1 MVTDL
6 NAAFLPASCPL
17 LVVKVGSS
25 LLVQPDGTVRREW
38 LQTLVADI
46 SARHKAGQRCIIVTS
61 GAIALG
67 ARRLGFDKGGRASLA
82 DAQAAASVGQI
93 VLSGIWAEL
102 LEGNSLAAAQM
113 LVTLDDLE
121 DRRRYLN
128 IAATLD
134 RLLGAGAVPVIN
146 ENDSVATEEIRFG
159 DNDRLAA
166 RVAQAAGA
174 AGVILLSDV
183 DGLFDRA
190 PHLPG
195 AVLLPT
201 IDKIDGRVRVM
212 VAEGSSSGMG
222 SGGMASKLDAAD
234 IATRAGIGLVIASG
248 LRNHPLAALEQGG
261 PATFFAPRE
270 GGSARKSW
278 LGGRLT
284 VKGRIRIDDGA
295 VQALKAGSSLLP
307 AGALSVEGE
316 FKRGDVM
323 GQFHELFLRGAV
335 EGEDTMHACLH
346 WHQGHR
352 GMVLRGELLEHQPAE
367 LVLAGHLF
375 AAIVHRHDRGQSHL
389 FAGCE
394 SEARA
399 LKSCD
404 DPHLAVVFKG
414 ERGLPVTRPADG
426 HDESAALA

>member
-1 MVTDL
+1 MVADL
-6 NAAFLPASCPL
+6 NAAFLPISCPL

-25 LLVQPDGTVRREW
+25 LLVQPDGKLRQEW

-46 SARHKAGQRCIIVTS
+46 SARHKAGQRIIIVTS

-67 ARRLGFDKGGRASLA
+67 ARRLGLEKGGRASLA

-93 VLSGIWAEL
+93 VLSGIWADL
-102 LEGNSLAAAQM
+102 LEAQSLAAAQI

-174 AGVILLSDV
+174 TGVVLLSDV

-195 AVLLPT
+195 AMLLPRV
-201 IDKIDGRVRVM
+201 DKIDGRVRVM

-248 LRNHPLAALEQGG
+248 LRDHPLLALQQGG
-261 PATFFAPRE
+261 AATFFAPRA
-270 GGSARKSW
+270 GASARKSW

-295 VQALKAGSSLLP
+295 VQALKSGSSLLP

-316 FKRGDVM
+316 FKRGDVIDISADDDTAIA
-323 GQFHELFLRGAV
+323 RGLSEYDAV
-335 EGEDTMHACLH
+335 DAARIC
-346 WHQGHR
+346 GHR
-352 GMVLRGELLEHQPAE
+352 STELAAILGTVPRSVLVHRDQ
-367 LVLAGHLF
+367 LVLL
-375 AAIVHRHDRGQSHL
+375 
-389 FAGCE
+389 
-394 SEARA
+394 
-399 LKSCD
+399 
-404 DPHLAVVFKG
+404 
-414 ERGLPVTRPADG
+414 
-426 HDESAALA
+426 

>member
-1 MVTDL
+1 MVANL
-6 NAAFLPASCPL
+6 NAAFVPTSCPL

-25 LLVQPDGTVRREW
+25 LLVQPDGNVRRQW
-38 LQTLVADI
+38 LETLVADI
-46 SARHKAGQRCIIVTS
+46 SARHKAGQRVVIVTS

-67 ARRLGFDKGGRASLA
+67 ARRLGFEKGGRSSLA

-102 LEGNSLAAAQM
+102 LDAQSLAAAQM

-166 RVAQAAGA
+166 RVAQAACA
-174 AGVILLSDV
+174 SGVILLSDV

-195 AVLLPT
+195 ATLLPT
-201 IDKIDGRVRVM
+201 IEKIDGHVRIM

-248 LRNHPLAALEQGG
+248 LRDHPLAALETGG
-261 PATFFAPRE
+261 PSTFFVPRD

-284 VKGRIRIDDGA
+284 VKGRIRVDAGA
-295 VQALKAGSSLLP
+295 IQALMSGSSLLP

-316 FKRGDVM
+316 FKRGDVIDISDDD
-323 GQFHELFLRGAV
+323 GVAVARGLCEYDAI
-335 EGEDTMHACLH
+335 DAARIC
-346 WHQGHR
+346 GHR
-352 GMVLRGELLEHQPAE
+352 SSELADILGTVPRSVLVHRDQ
-367 LVLAGHLF
+367 LVLL
-375 AAIVHRHDRGQSHL
+375 
-389 FAGCE
+389 
-394 SEARA
+394 
-399 LKSCD
+399 
-404 DPHLAVVFKG
+404 
-414 ERGLPVTRPADG
+414 
-426 HDESAALA
+426 

>member
-1 MVTDL
+1 MVADL
-6 NAAFLPASCPL
+6 NPAAFLPTNCPL

-25 LLVQPDGTVRREW
+25 LLVQPDGGVRREW
-38 LQTLVADI
+38 LETLVADL
-46 SARHKAGQRCIIVTS
+46 SARHQAGQRIIIVTS

-67 ARRLGFDKGGRASLA
+67 ARRMGFDKGGRASLA

-93 VLSGIWAEL
+93 ILSGMWAEL
-102 LEGNSLAAAQM
+102 LGAQSLAAAQM

-174 AGVILLSDV
+174 SGVVLLSDV
-183 DGLFDRA
+183 DGLYDRA
-190 PHLPG
+190 PHMPG
-195 AVLLPT
+195 AALLPVVE
-201 IDKIDGRVRVM
+201 KIDGRVRIM

-234 IATRAGIGLVIASG
+234 IATRAGIGLTICSG
-248 LRNHPLAALEQGG
+248 LRDHPLSALEQGG
-261 PATFFAPRE
+261 LSTFFAQRE

-284 VKGRIRIDDGA
+284 VKGRIRVDDGA
-295 VQALKAGSSLLP
+295 VRALTAGSSLLP

-316 FKRGDVM
+316 FKRGDVIDISADD
-323 GQFHELFLRGAV
+323 GVAVARGLSEYDAI
-335 EGEDTMHACLH
+335 DAARIC
-346 WHQGHR
+346 GHR
-352 GMVLRGELLEHQPAE
+352 TAE
-367 LVLAGHLF
+367 LEAILGTVPRSVL
-375 AAIVHRHDRGQSHL
+375 VHRDQL
-389 FAGCE
+389 V
-394 SEARA
+394 
-399 LKSCD
+399 L
-404 DPHLAVVFKG
+404 L
-414 ERGLPVTRPADG
+414 
-426 HDESAALA
+426 

>member
-1 MVTDL
+1 MVADL
-6 NAAFLPASCPL
+6 NAAFLPTSCPL

-25 LLVQPDGTVRREW
+25 LLVQPDGNVRRQW
-38 LQTLVADI
+38 LETLVADI
-46 SARHKAGQRCIIVTS
+46 SARHKAGQRVVIVTS

-67 ARRLGFDKGGRASLA
+67 ARRLGFEKGGRSSLA

-102 LEGNSLAAAQM
+102 LDAQSLAAAQM

-134 RLLGAGAVPVIN
+134 RLFGAGAVPVIN

-174 AGVILLSDV
+174 SGVILLSDV

-195 AVLLPT
+195 ATLLPT
-201 IDKIDGRVRVM
+201 IEKIDGHVRIM

-248 LRNHPLAALEQGG
+248 LRDHPLAALETGG
-261 PATFFAPRE
+261 PSTFFVPRD

-284 VKGRIRIDDGA
+284 VKGRIRVDAGA
-295 VQALKAGSSLLP
+295 IQALMSGSSLLP

-316 FKRGDVM
+316 FKRGDVIDISDDD
-323 GQFHELFLRGAV
+323 GVAVARGLCEYDAI
-335 EGEDTMHACLH
+335 DAARIC
-346 WHQGHR
+346 GHR
-352 GMVLRGELLEHQPAE
+352 SSELADILGTVPRSVLVHRDQ
-367 LVLAGHLF
+367 LVLL
-375 AAIVHRHDRGQSHL
+375 
-389 FAGCE
+389 
-394 SEARA
+394 
-399 LKSCD
+399 
-404 DPHLAVVFKG
+404 
-414 ERGLPVTRPADG
+414 
-426 HDESAALA
+426 

>member
-1 MVTDL
+1 MVANL
-6 NAAFLPASCPL
+6 SAAFLPTSCPL

-25 LLVQPDGTVRREW
+25 LLVQPDGNVRRQW
-38 LQTLVADI
+38 LETLVADI
-46 SARHKAGQRCIIVTS
+46 SARHKAGQRIVIVTS

-67 ARRLGFDKGGRASLA
+67 ARRLGFEKGGRGSLA

-102 LEGNSLAAAQM
+102 LEAQSLAAAQM

-174 AGVILLSDV
+174 NGVILLSDV

-201 IDKIDGRVRVM
+201 IEKIDGRVRIM

-248 LRNHPLAALEQGG
+248 LRDHPLAALETGA
-261 PATFFAPRE
+261 PSTFFAPRE

-284 VKGRIRIDDGA
+284 VKGRIRVDAGA
-295 VQALKAGSSLLP
+295 IRALTSGSSLLP

-316 FKRGDVM
+316 FKRGDVIDISDDD
-323 GQFHELFLRGAV
+323 GVAVARGLSEYDAV
-335 EGEDTMHACLH
+335 DAARIC
-346 WHQGHR
+346 GHR
-352 GMVLRGELLEHQPAE
+352 SSELADILGTVPRSVLVHRDQ
-367 LVLAGHLF
+367 LVLL
-375 AAIVHRHDRGQSHL
+375 
-389 FAGCE
+389 
-394 SEARA
+394 
-399 LKSCD
+399 
-404 DPHLAVVFKG
+404 
-414 ERGLPVTRPADG
+414 
-426 HDESAALA
+426 

>member
-1 MVTDL
+1 MVANL
-6 NAAFLPASCPL
+6 NAAFLPTSCPL

-25 LLVQPDGTVRREW
+25 LLVQPDGKLRREW

-46 SARHKAGQRCIIVTS
+46 SARHKAGQRIIIVTS

-93 VLSGIWAEL
+93 VLSGIWADL
-102 LEGNSLAAAQM
+102 LEAQSLAAAQI
-113 LVTLDDLE
+113 LVTLDDFE

-174 AGVILLSDV
+174 AGVVLLSDV

-190 PHLPG
+190 PHLPD
-195 AVLLPT
+195 AMLLPT
-201 IDKIDGRVRVM
+201 VEKIDGRVRVM

-248 LRNHPLAALEQGG
+248 LRDHPLSALEQGG
-261 PATFFAPRE
+261 AATFFVARE
-270 GGSARKSW
+270 GASARKSW
-278 LGGRLT
+278 LSGRLT
-284 VKGRIRIDDGA
+284 VKGRIRIDNGA
-295 VQALKAGSSLLP
+295 VQALKNGSSLLP

-316 FKRGDVM
+316 FKRGDVIDISADDDVAIA
-323 GQFHELFLRGAV
+323 RGLSEYDAV
-335 EGEDTMHACLH
+335 DAARIC
-346 WHQGHR
+346 GHR
-352 GMVLRGELLEHQPAE
+352 SSELASILGTVPRSVLVHRDQ
-367 LVLAGHLF
+367 LVLL
-375 AAIVHRHDRGQSHL
+375 
-389 FAGCE
+389 
-394 SEARA
+394 
-399 LKSCD
+399 
-404 DPHLAVVFKG
+404 
-414 ERGLPVTRPADG
+414 
-426 HDESAALA
+426 

>member
-1 MVTDL
+1 MVADL
-6 NAAFLPASCPL
+6 NAAFLPTSCPL

-25 LLVQPDGTVRREW
+25 LLVQPDGNVRRQW
-38 LQTLVADI
+38 LETLVADI
-46 SARHKAGQRCIIVTS
+46 GARHKAGQRIVIVTS

-67 ARRLGFDKGGRASLA
+67 ARRLGFEKGGRSSLA

-102 LEGNSLAAAQM
+102 LDAQSLAAAQM

-174 AGVILLSDV
+174 SGVILLSDV

-195 AVLLPT
+195 ATLLRS
-201 IDKIDGRVRVM
+201 IEKIDGRVRVM

-248 LRNHPLAALEQGG
+248 LRDHPLAALEAGR
-261 PATFFAPRE
+261 PSTFFAPRD

-284 VKGRIRIDDGA
+284 VKGRIRVDAGA
-295 VQALKAGSSLLP
+295 IQALISGSSLLP

-316 FKRGDVM
+316 FKRGDVIDISDDD
-323 GQFHELFLRGAV
+323 GVAVARGLSEYDAV
-335 EGEDTMHACLH
+335 DAARIC
-346 WHQGHR
+346 GHR
-352 GMVLRGELLEHQPAE
+352 SSELADILGTVPRSVLVHRDQ
-367 LVLAGHLF
+367 LVLL
-375 AAIVHRHDRGQSHL
+375 
-389 FAGCE
+389 
-394 SEARA
+394 
-399 LKSCD
+399 
-404 DPHLAVVFKG
+404 
-414 ERGLPVTRPADG
+414 
-426 HDESAALA
+426 

>member
-1 MVTDL
+1 MVADL
-6 NAAFLPASCPL
+6 NAAFLPTSCPL

-25 LLVQPDGTVRREW
+25 LLVQPDGNVRRQW
-38 LQTLVADI
+38 LETLVADI
-46 SARHKAGQRCIIVTS
+46 SARHKAGQRIVIVTS

-67 ARRLGFDKGGRASLA
+67 ARRLGFEKGGRSSLA

-102 LEGNSLAAAQM
+102 FDAQSLAAAQM

-174 AGVILLSDV
+174 SGVILLSDV

-195 AVLLPT
+195 ATLLPS
-201 IDKIDGRVRVM
+201 IAKIDGRVRVM

-248 LRNHPLAALEQGG
+248 LRDHPLAALETGG
-261 PATFFAPRE
+261 PSTFFAPRD

-284 VKGRIRIDDGA
+284 VKGRIRVDAGA
-295 VQALKAGSSLLP
+295 IKALSSGSSLLP

-316 FKRGDVM
+316 FKRGDVIDISDDD
-323 GQFHELFLRGAV
+323 GVAVARGLSEYDAV
-335 EGEDTMHACLH
+335 DAARIC
-346 WHQGHR
+346 GHR
-352 GMVLRGELLEHQPAE
+352 SSELAEILGTVPRSVLVHRDQ
-367 LVLAGHLF
+367 LVLL
-375 AAIVHRHDRGQSHL
+375 
-389 FAGCE
+389 
-394 SEARA
+394 
-399 LKSCD
+399 
-404 DPHLAVVFKG
+404 
-414 ERGLPVTRPADG
+414 
-426 HDESAALA
+426 

>member
-1 MVTDL
+1 MVADL
-6 NAAFLPASCPL
+6 NAAFLPTSCPL

-93 VLSGIWAEL
+93 VLSGIWADL
-102 LEGNSLAAAQM
+102 LEGQSLAAAQM

-134 RLLGAGAVPVIN
+134 RLLGADAVPVIN

-174 AGVILLSDV
+174 TGVILLSDV

-201 IDKIDGRVRVM
+201 IEKIDGRVRVM

-248 LRNHPLAALEQGG
+248 LRDHPLMALEQGG
-261 PATFFAPRE
+261 LSTFFAPRE
-270 GGSARKSW
+270 GASARKSW

-295 VQALKAGSSLLP
+295 VQALENGSSLLP

-316 FKRGDVM
+316 FKRGDVIDISADD
-323 GQFHELFLRGAV
+323 GVAIARGLSEYDAV
-335 EGEDTMHACLH
+335 DAARIC
-346 WHQGHR
+346 GHR
-352 GMVLRGELLEHQPAE
+352 SSELAAILGTVPRSVLVHRDQ
-367 LVLAGHLF
+367 LVLL
-375 AAIVHRHDRGQSHL
+375 
-389 FAGCE
+389 
-394 SEARA
+394 
-399 LKSCD
+399 
-404 DPHLAVVFKG
+404 
-414 ERGLPVTRPADG
+414 
-426 HDESAALA
+426 

>member
-1 MVTDL
+1 MVADL
-6 NAAFLPASCPL
+6 NAAFLPTSCPL

-93 VLSGIWAEL
+93 VLSGIWADL
-102 LEGNSLAAAQM
+102 LEGQSLAAAQM

-166 RVAQAAGA
+166 RVAQAASA
-174 AGVILLSDV
+174 TGVILLSDV

-201 IDKIDGRVRVM
+201 IEKIDGRVRVM

-248 LRNHPLAALEQGG
+248 LRDHPLSALEQGG
-261 PATFFAPRE
+261 LSTFFAPRE
-270 GGSARKSW
+270 GASARKSW

-295 VQALKAGSSLLP
+295 VQALENGSSLLP

-316 FKRGDVM
+316 FKRGDVIDISAED
-323 GQFHELFLRGAV
+323 GIAIARGLSEYDAV
-335 EGEDTMHACLH
+335 DAARIC
-346 WHQGHR
+346 GHR
-352 GMVLRGELLEHQPAE
+352 SSELAAILGTVPRSVLVHRDQ
-367 LVLAGHLF
+367 LVLL
-375 AAIVHRHDRGQSHL
+375 
-389 FAGCE
+389 
-394 SEARA
+394 
-399 LKSCD
+399 
-404 DPHLAVVFKG
+404 
-414 ERGLPVTRPADG
+414 
-426 HDESAALA
+426 

>member
-1 MVTDL
+1 MVADL
-6 NAAFLPASCPL
+6 NAAFLPTSCPL

-25 LLVQPDGTVRREW
+25 LLVQPDGNVRRQW
-38 LQTLVADI
+38 LETLVADI
-46 SARHKAGQRCIIVTS
+46 SARHKAGQRIVIVTS

-67 ARRLGFDKGGRASLA
+67 ARRLGFEKGGRSSLA

-102 LEGNSLAAAQM
+102 LEAQSLAAAQM

-174 AGVILLSDV
+174 SGVILLSDV

-195 AVLLPT
+195 ATLLPN
-201 IDKIDGRVRVM
+201 IEKIDGHVRIM

-248 LRNHPLAALEQGG
+248 LRDHPLAALEAGR
-261 PATFFAPRE
+261 PSTFFAPRD

-284 VKGRIRIDDGA
+284 VKGRIRVDAGA
-295 VQALKAGSSLLP
+295 IQALISGSSLLP

-316 FKRGDVM
+316 FKRGDVIDISDDD
-323 GQFHELFLRGAV
+323 GVAVARGLSEYDAV
-335 EGEDTMHACLH
+335 DAARIC
-346 WHQGHR
+346 GHR
-352 GMVLRGELLEHQPAE
+352 SSELADILGTVPRSVLVHRDQ
-367 LVLAGHLF
+367 LVLL
-375 AAIVHRHDRGQSHL
+375 
-389 FAGCE
+389 
-394 SEARA
+394 
-399 LKSCD
+399 
-404 DPHLAVVFKG
+404 
-414 ERGLPVTRPADG
+414 
-426 HDESAALA
+426 